1 MSNDLFTTIFSRI
14 LGHEGGYVNNP
25 NDPGGE
31 TNWGISKR
39 SYPDVDIKNLTREA
53 ALEIYK
59 KDFWAPFAS
68 GIAYK
73 SIVYQLADFAVNSG
87 STTAIRYYQR
97 ALGVAD
103 DGHFG
108 PRSKEAAAAISES
121 DQLMLLLAERLEFMT
136 KLKNWD
142 NASKGWARRIATNLR
157 YAATDTED

>member
-1 MSNDLFTTIFSRI
+1 MLDDLFNSVFNRI

-39 SYPDVDIKNLTREA
+39 SYPNIDIKNLTRDA

-59 KDFWAPFAS
+59 KDFWIPISS
-68 GIAYK
+68 GILYE
-73 SIVYQLADFAVNSG
+73 SVVYQLADFAVNSG
-87 STTAIRYYQR
+87 SSTAIRYYQR

-108 PRSKEAAAAISES
+108 PRSREASAAISEP

-136 KLKNWD
+136 KLQNWN
-142 NASKGWARRIATNLR
+142 NASKGWARRIAINLR
-157 YAATDTED
+157 YAASDTKD